1 MKRVYL
7 DHAATTPV
15 RPEVVEVMVE
25 YMTSR
30 FGNPS
35 SLHMEGREAKDA
47 LEEAR
52 RRVATLINASPEEI
66 CFTSGGTEAD
76 NMAIKGAVLAAGGR
90 GHIITTKIEH
100 HAVLHCAQA
109 LGETGCEVTYLDVDG
124 DGLVDPD
131 DVRRAIRKNTLLVS
145 VMLANNEV
153 GTIQPISEIAA
164 ICKEH
169 GVLLHTDAV
178 QVPGQIPVDVPALGA
193 DMMSISSHKIYG
205 PKGVGAL
212 YIRNGVKLAPIVHG
226 GGQEGARRAGT
237 ENVPGIVGFGKAA
250 ELASQELNWRR
261 ERLLQLRERLIQ
273 GVLSRIEGVR
283 LNGHR
288 ERRLPNN
295 VNVSPLGV
303 EGKALVL
310 GLDSMGIA
318 ASSGSACRSG
328 AVEPSHVLLAMGVSD
343 EAAKSALRMT
353 LGISNTDEDMDYV
366 IDSLAA
372 LVRKLRGASP
382 VVPLSG

>member
-15 RPEVVEVMVE
+15 RPEVVELMVE

-193 DMMSISSHKIYG
+193 DM
-205 PKGVGAL
+205 
-212 YIRNGVKLAPIVHG
+212 
-226 GGQEGARRAGT
+226 
-237 ENVPGIVGFGKAA
+237 
-250 ELASQELNWRR
+250 
-261 ERLLQLRERLIQ
+261 
-273 GVLSRIEGVR
+273 
-283 LNGHR
+283 
-288 ERRLPNN
+288 
-295 VNVSPLGV
+295 
-303 EGKALVL
+303 
-310 GLDSMGIA
+310 
-318 ASSGSACRSG
+318 
-328 AVEPSHVLLAMGVSD
+328 
-343 EAAKSALRMT
+343 
-353 LGISNTDEDMDYV
+353 
-366 IDSLAA
+366 
-372 LVRKLRGASP
+372 
-382 VVPLSG
+382 